1 MKNIYGMIFCDI
13 TRNQSKAHDAA
24 RTEIIE
30 RYGIYVLR
38 FSNKDIDENFDGVCR
53 MIDRVILER
62 IEKLP

>member
-1 MKNIYGMIFCDI
+1 MERVPLKKN
-13 TRNQSKAHDAA
+13 NELLHAA

-53 MIDRVILER
+53 MIDRVIIER